1 MAVELPSSGSN
12 HIVVSL
18 DKSDNAHHAV
28 EVPKR
33 SKHNSTEFAVDTC
46 NRAYGLLNVAVSAFC
61 HCSSRRR
68 KVRQTPRTNTPDYL
82 EDRASGMKEEF
93 PMPRLVGVLSKL
105 RPRRRKL
112 DVQGTR
118 EVSEDRTNIQKAFE
132 VKLGRIGVP
141 SRYGVQDLQVEQ
153 VQDLN
158 HYEPPPPRM
167 ETQLRGPVPAYSRS
181 ELDISVGRHYGADT
195 SLFFGSVPS
204 FQGTNAMPSM
214 PLPTMPSSADRQ
226 SRRFNLPPPL
236 INLPH
241 ATSVSSAGSRSD
253 AAFPHIPYTPYD
265 YYSPH
270 PASSVPSS
278 SIDDFAPNF
287 GVAPR
292 SLHSSKS
299 NRSDR
304 PPRSPISSQS
314 TGPAPSM
321 SRSSISTGNTE
332 ESRSLPPPTPTYRQS
347 QRAPID
353 SDNIVCL
360 GPLPDNILLPTL
372 SPKHIRFQP
381 QSSRPTPR
389 AVAPEKNDHSL
400 IRPTTRSM
408 SPIQQDPLLHDS
420 SPLPPYRGSV
430 TPTFTRGHSPYAYR
444 DYYED
449 SYRKADP
456 RRSTDSLG
464 SNFTVEEE
472 ARIQEQIVKNLSML
486 GQERVGGEGDI
497 VHIPQPSERRF
508 SFEDDR

>member
-1 MAVELPSSGSN
+1 MAVKLPFSASD

-18 DKSDNAHHAV
+18 DKSDNAHVV
-28 EVPKR
+28 ETPKR
-33 SKHNSTEFAVDTC
+33 SKHNSTELAVDTC
-46 NRAYGLLNVAVSAFC
+46 NRTYGLLNVAVSAFC

-68 KVRQTPRTNTPDYL
+68 KVRQTPRSNTPDYL
-82 EDRASGMKEEF
+82 EGRASGMKEEL

-118 EVSEDRTNIQKAFE
+118 EVFEDRTNTQKAFE
-132 VKLGRIGVP
+132 VKLGRIGIP
-141 SRYGVQDLQVEQ
+141 SRYGVQGLQVEQ
-153 VQDLN
+153 VQESS
-158 HYEPPPPRM
+158 HYEPPRSRM
-167 ETQLRGPVPAYSRS
+167 ETQLRGSVPTYTRS
-181 ELDISVGRHYGADT
+181 ELDVSLGGHYGSDN
-195 SLFFGSVPS
+195 SSFFGSVPS

-214 PLPTMPSSADRQ
+214 PLPTMPPSADRQ

-241 ATSVSSAGSRSD
+241 ATSVASADSRSD
-253 AAFPHIPYTPYD
+253 ATFTHVPYTPYD

-278 SIDDFAPNF
+278 STDDFAPSF
-287 GVAPR
+287 GIAPR
-292 SLHSSKS
+292 SLHSSNS
-299 NRSDR
+299 NGSDR

-321 SRSSISTGNTE
+321 SRSSISTGNTD
-332 ESRSLPPPTPTYRQS
+332 SRSLPPPTPTYLQS

-360 GPLPDNILLPTL
+360 GPLPDNILLPSL

-381 QSSRPTPR
+381 QSSRPAPR

-400 IRPTTRSM
+400 IWPTTRSM

-430 TPTFTRGHSPYAYR
+430 APAFTREHSPYAYR
-444 DYYED
+444 DYDED
-449 SYRKADP
+449 YYRGADP